1 MQAGVKFDGSGN
13 VEAEDAVVFGAAA
26 DAVDAATTVVGAAC
40 SGDETRF
47 DSDLIGDCSIK
58 EDAAGGELVA
68 ACGDFVSGAAE
79 AIRLPVAP
87 ASGHVWLVVGR

>member
-13 VEAEDAVVFGAAA
+13 VVDAEDDVVFGAAA
-26 DAVDAATTVVGAAC
+26 ADAWDAATTVVGATC

-58 EDAAGGELVA
+58 ELDAAGGELVA
-68 ACGDFVSGAAE
+68 A
-79 AIRLPVAP
+79 
-87 ASGHVWLVVGR
+87 